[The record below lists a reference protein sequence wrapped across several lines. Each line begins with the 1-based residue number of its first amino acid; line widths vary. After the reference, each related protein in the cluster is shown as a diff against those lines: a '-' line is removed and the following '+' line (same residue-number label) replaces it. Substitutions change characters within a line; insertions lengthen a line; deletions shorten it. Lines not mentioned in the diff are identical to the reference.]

1 VNHGIDIPDMQETY
15 IMRGGRAR
23 RQADHF
29 TKELYFRV
37 EIFRATIDTQLQELD
52 YRFNEKVMDLL
63 STSATLIP
71 KNGFRSF
78 KASTICELAKKYYP
92 ADFDQQNI
100 SGLEYYP
107 ADFDQQNIVVDATRS
122 KELKCVATLTELCQC
137 LVETKRHT
145 IYNLIDRLVR
155 LLVTLPVSTAS
166 AERAF
171 SILKITKTRL
181 RNKMEDEFLAN
192 SLLVNIEGELA
203 DKWSYD
209 DIISEF
215 KKQKSRRADL

>member
-15 IMRGGRAR
+15 IMRGGHAH
-23 RQADHF
+23 RQSDHF

-37 EIFRATIDTQLQELD
+37 KIFRATIDTQLQELD

-92 ADFDQQNI
+92 ADFDQQDI
-100 SGLEYYP
+100 SGFE
-107 ADFDQQNIVVDATRS
+107 QQLKHFVVDATSS

-137 LVETKRHT
+137 LIETKRHT

-192 SLLVNIEGELA
+192 SLLVNIEGELS